1 MKDLKRYPVI
11 ILLFGLIGIF
21 FIANLLVP
29 AKTFSEMENRYL
41 NQLPKFSLS
50 AIMDSTSKGYAQKFE
65 QYANDQ
71 FALRDQWIS
80 LKSRCEALLGKTENN
95 GIVYGKKDYLFEK
108 YRTFDAQR
116 LEKNLGYLE
125 EFSAL
130 NPDVNKYIM
139 IVPGSYNILSDLVPV
154 GLGNIDQLPLIEEVN
169 SRLAKSGYTGVDVS
183 ANLLAHADEDIYYR
197 TDHHW
202 TTQGAWYGYERFAH
216 AMGLAAIIPQQPL
229 AQSAEGFW
237 GTYYSKAK
245 KYDAM
250 ADTITW
256 YDLPVNG
263 VTIDGEA
270 FDSMYDMS
278 ALDTRDKYALFLH
291 ANNGVT
297 VIKNDSAPEGAVMVI
312 KDSYANC
319 FVPFLTQNFHKV
331 VVVDLRS
338 LPKGVNELVKTEQ
351 IRNVLVLY
359 SFSNLSSDA
368 NLPRIRY

>member
-1 MKDLKRYPVI
+1 MKSLKRHPII

-21 FIANLLVP
+21 FIANFLIP
-29 AKTFSEMENRYL
+29 AKNFSEMENRYL

-50 AIMDSTSKGYAQKFE
+50 ALMDSTSKGFAQKFE

-95 GIVYGKKDYLFEK
+95 NIVYGEKDYLFEK
-108 YRTFDAQR
+108 YRAYDVQR
-116 LEKNLGYLE
+116 LEKNLGYLA
-125 EFSAL
+125 EFSEL
-130 NPDVNKYIM
+130 NPEVNKCIM
-139 IVPGSYNILSDLVPV
+139 IIPSSYNILKDLVPV
-154 GLGNIDQLPLIEEVN
+154 GLGNIDQLPLIEEIN
-169 SRLAKSGYTGVDVS
+169 NRLAKNDYIGIDV
-183 ANLLAHADEDIYYR
+183 ADNLLAHADEDIYYR

-202 TTQGAWYGYERFAH
+202 TTQGAWYGYACFAQ
-216 AMGLAAIIPQQPL
+216 ARGLSAIMPSQLL
-229 AQSAEGFW
+229 AQSAPGFW

-245 KYDAM
+245 KYDAV

-256 YDLPVNG
+256 YDLPVNS

-278 ALDTRDKYALFLH
+278 ALDTRDQYALFLH

-297 VIKNDSAPEGAVMVI
+297 VIENDSAPDGSIMVI

-319 FVPFLTQNFHKV
+319 FVPFLTQNYRKV

-338 LPKGVNELVKTEQ
+338 LPRGVNELLETEQ
-351 IRNVLVLY
+351 VQDVLVLY